1 MADPYDASQYD
12 ASPYVTLPH
21 ELLLRDPTL
30 TVAEKFVDDKELEV
44 SDSLRLIPLIFAEA
58 GVQGLMTDEQQGA
71 YINKITFLISP
82 VIKNNS
88 FLEKMIRIATLMS
101 ALTERHDNSIYGGKD
116 IPHPPYLVSR
126 FIPEDSEATGC
137 CVFRIDIRPPREPTN
152 FLRDEYNRFKALLK
166 HHGVKSELENYPGAM
181 SKANWIRKMLVVY
194 VKLNIHG
201 NNDEGRFEIEPKA
214 GTHTEG
220 EVVDYV
226 SFRVHYGTTADIPQV
241 PCFLPRTL
249 SQWCNNAME
258 WVAGTLEDQ
267 SERKFKMTNLF
278 EMIKEEGPPME
289 DPEPDDGS
297 DDLMAWLLRERTK
310 KPKLNPPG
318 DGDAAANAAANNP
331 DPAANNP
338 APNPDLAG
346 DHEDDDGEG
355 SSQSGSEDSDHDKD
369 PTYVDSDEEERRRK
383 EEEDSLSSKES
394 ELWDVLSE
402 LALDDTDVPWEGKEI
417 AVDTPKA
424 SIYQICQSTWRLN
437 NKTYYTVK
445 DLLLQQG
452 DNCTVTDQVLDD
464 LKRQNKIFR
473 EAYRTIMTLIG
484 EDDESIA
491 SL

>member
-267 SERKFKMTNLF
+267 SERKFKKTNLY

-297 DDLMAWLLRERTK
+297 DLMAWLLRERTK

-355 SSQSGSEDSDHDKD
+355 SSQSGSEDSDKD
-369 PTYVDSDEEERRRK
+369 SDSSWVDSDEEERRRK

-491 SL
+491 S

>member
-201 NNDEGRFEIEPKA
+201 NNEGRFEIEPKA
-214 GTHTEG
+214 GTEG

-267 SERKFKMTNLF
+267 SERKFKKTNLY

-297 DDLMAWLLRERTK
+297 DLMAWLLRERTK

-318 DGDAAANAAANNP
+318 DGDAAANAPGPNHDPAANDPANNP
-331 DPAANNP
+331 DP
-338 APNPDLAG
+338 AG

-355 SSQSGSEDSDHDKD
+355 SSQSGSKDSDSSW
-369 PTYVDSDEEERRRK
+369 VDSDEEERRRK

-424 SIYQICQSTWRLN
+424 SIFQICQSTWRLN

>member
-267 SERKFKMTNLF
+267 SERKFKKTNLY

-297 DDLMAWLLRERTK
+297 DLMAWLLRERTK

-355 SSQSGSEDSDHDKD
+355 SSQSGSKDSDSSW
-369 PTYVDSDEEERRRK
+369 VDSDEEERRRK

-424 SIYQICQSTWRLN
+424 SIFQICQSTWRLN

-491 SL
+491 S

>member
-201 NNDEGRFEIEPKA
+201 NNEGRFEIEPKA

-267 SERKFKMTNLF
+267 SERKFKKTNLY

-297 DDLMAWLLRERTK
+297 DLMAWLLRERTK

-355 SSQSGSEDSDHDKD
+355 SSQSGSKDSDSSW
-369 PTYVDSDEEERRRK
+369 VDSDEEERRRK

-491 SL
+491 S

>member
-1 MADPYDASQYD
+1 MADPYDADPYDASQYD
-12 ASPYVTLPH
+12 ASPYVTLRH

-44 SDSLRLIPLIFAEA
+44 SDSLRRIPLIFAEA

-88 FLEKMIRIATLMS
+88 FLEKTIRIATLMS
-101 ALTERHDNSIYGGKD
+101 ALTERHDNRRNGGKD
-116 IPHPPYLVSR
+116 MKHPLYLVSR

-181 SKANWIRKMLVVY
+181 SKANWVRKMLVVY
-194 VKLNIHG
+194 VKLNIHF
-201 NNDEGRFEIEPKA
+201 NNEGRFEIVEKT
-214 GTHTEG
+214 GTHTQG
-220 EVVDYV
+220 AVVDYV

-241 PCFLPRTL
+241 PCFSPHTL
-249 SQWCNNAME
+249 SEWCNNAME
-258 WVAGTLEDQ
+258 WVAGILDDQ
-267 SERKFKMTNLF
+267 SERKFKKTNLY
-278 EMIKEEGPPME
+278 EMIEEDGPPME

-297 DDLMAWLLRERTK
+297 DLMAWLLRERTK
-310 KPKLNPPG
+310 KPKLNQPG
-318 DGDAAANAAANNP
+318 DGDAAANAPAPAP
-331 DPAANNP
+331 DPP
-338 APNPDLAG
+338 G
-346 DHEDDDGEG
+346 DHDDDDGEG
-355 SSQSGSEDSDHDKD
+355 HSSQSGSEDSDHSKD
-369 PTYVDSDEEERRRK
+369 SDSSWVDSDEEKRRRK
-383 EEEDSLSSKES
+383 EEEESKES

-402 LALDDTDVPWEGKEI
+402 LALDDTDVPWVGKDI

-424 SIYQICQSTWRLN
+424 SMLEIFQATWRLN
-437 NKTYYTVK
+437 NETYYTVK

-473 EAYRTIMTLIG
+473 EAYRTIMTLIQ
-484 EDDESIA
+484 EDDESIL

>member
-201 NNDEGRFEIEPKA
+201 NNEGRFEIEPKA

-267 SERKFKMTNLF
+267 SERKFKKTNLY

-318 DGDAAANAAANNP
+318 DGDAAANAPAPAP
-331 DPAANNP
+331 DPP
-338 APNPDLAG
+338 G
-346 DHEDDDGEG
+346 DHDDDDGEG
-355 SSQSGSEDSDHDKD
+355 SSQSGSEDSDKD
-369 PTYVDSDEEERRRK
+369 SDSSWVDSDEEERRRK

-491 SL
+491 S

>member
-297 DDLMAWLLRERTK
+297 DLMAWLLRERTK

-355 SSQSGSEDSDHDKD
+355 SSQSGSKDSDSSW
-369 PTYVDSDEEERRRK
+369 VDSDEEERRRK

-424 SIYQICQSTWRLN
+424 SIFEICQGTWNLN
-437 NKTYYTVK
+437 NETYYTVK

-491 SL
+491 S

>member
-297 DDLMAWLLRERTK
+297 DLMAWLLRERTK

-355 SSQSGSEDSDHDKD
+355 SSQSGSKDSDSSW
-369 PTYVDSDEEERRRK
+369 VDSDEEERRRK

-437 NKTYYTVK
+437 NKTYYTIK

-491 SL
+491 S

>member
-1 MADPYDASQYD
+1 MANRYDD
-12 ASPYVTLPH
+12 SPYVTLPH
-21 ELLLRDPTL
+21 PLLVRDPNL

-44 SDSLRLIPLIFAEA
+44 SNSLRRIPLIFERA
-58 GVQGLMTDEQQGA
+58 GVEGLMGDDQQGA
-71 YINKITFLISP
+71 YIKKINFLISP
-82 VIKNNS
+82 LIKNNS
-88 FLEKMIRIATLMS
+88 FLEKTIRIATLMS
-101 ALTERHDNSIYGGKD
+101 ALTERHDNRRNGGKD

-126 FIPEDSEATGC
+126 FIRDESEATGC

-267 SERKFKMTNLF
+267 SERKFKKTNLY

-297 DDLMAWLLRERTK
+297 DLMAWLLRERTK

-318 DGDAAANAAANNP
+318 DGDAAANAPAPAP
-331 DPAANNP
+331 DPP
-338 APNPDLAG
+338 G
-346 DHEDDDGEG
+346 DHDDDDDGEG

-424 SIYQICQSTWRLN
+424 SIFEICQGTWNLN
-437 NKTYYTVK
+437 NETYYTVK

>member
-267 SERKFKMTNLF
+267 SERKFKKTNLY

-297 DDLMAWLLRERTK
+297 DLMAWLLRERTK

-355 SSQSGSEDSDHDKD
+355 SSQSGSKDSDSSW
-369 PTYVDSDEEERRRK
+369 VDSDEEERRRK

-424 SIYQICQSTWRLN
+424 SIYEICQSTWRLN

-491 SL
+491 S